1 MEDDSMN
8 EKQPSILKIVWV
20 DTWALFAA
28 IFTLVA
34 PGIYIYNMFFAEQP
48 TDNLGCIM
56 LGILVLSLLGLTIR
70 VISVLSLCNAGL
82 EAKATITEIGFF
94 RDRGYIKF
102 LYTYQGQKFVG
113 SQTVMKNKITTQY
126 RNGQEVNIVV
136 DRENAKKAIITDLF
150 M

>member
-1 MEDDSMN
+1 MN
-8 EKQPSILKIVWV
+8 DKHPLILKIIWI
-20 DTWALFAA
+20 DTWNFLAVAFA
-28 IFTLVA
+28 FVA
-34 PGIYIYNMFFAEQP
+34 TGIYIFDAFFSKNP
-48 TDNLGCIM
+48 INNLGWIM
-56 LGILVLSLLGLTIR
+56 LGILVLSLLGLAMR
-70 VISVLSLCNAGL
+70 VISIFSLCNAGL

-102 LYTYQGQKFVG
+102 LYTFQGQKYVG
-113 SQTVMKNKITTQY
+113 SQSVMKNKITTQY